1 MIATS
6 RDRKLFAKILF
17 ADMVYLDAEIYG
29 SFVGLTKKSG
39 KELTERNFSSEET
52 KLFDEA
58 KMVEIAN
65 LENGNALSSWRT
77 NRRRTVCVLKSFTGE
92 FRQDSC

>member
-39 KELTERNFSSEET
+39 KDLNEEFF
-52 KLFDEA
+52 K
-58 KMVEIAN
+58 
-65 LENGNALSSWRT
+65 
-77 NRRRTVCVLKSFTGE
+77 
-92 FRQDSC
+92 